1 MASVLL
7 LRTHCL
13 HLHAQ
18 HTHLLLHICT
28 LTCAHL
34 YAHTL
39 SHSRLQGA
47 AHSLPAPC
55 VVPWLL
61 LQTLPLSEGG
71 TGTKH
76 PLIPTQRSPPHAPP
90 GCRSRLKSADS
101 RVTSSQELRNQ
112 GRARGLFTLI
122 TSYLGCCLFGHG
134 RAIRPLGMVQEG
146 PSALASRA

>member
-1 MASVLL
+1 MASGLL
-7 LRTHCL
+7 LRTHCFR
-13 HLHAQ
+13 LHAQ

-55 VVPWLL
+55 VVSWLL

-71 TGTKH
+71 TGEKH

-90 GCRSRLKSADS
+90 GCRSRLKSAES

-122 TSYLGCCLFGHG
+122 TPHLGCCLFGHG
-134 RAIRPLGMVQEG
+134 RAISPLGMVQEG